1 MMQQVPKWII
11 LLAVILIA
19 VIILY
24 FVYRKNFK
32 ILKVPSVCLITG
44 GVKTGKSLLSVH
56 LAIKDYKKRHRVWW
70 WLTHVFKKDME
81 EPLFYTNVEIRF
93 KSIKRNKDGEYIR
106 NHHLDK
112 NIVQVNLDHLMRIKR
127 FNYKSIIYIQ
137 ESSLMSDN
145 MDWKDEGKNVELS
158 LFNKLI
164 AHETRGGKLYYDT
177 QSPLD
182 NHYSMKRVCSTY
194 FFIMKNLNLLLFHV
208 LWVREMINTENGV
221 NNFTD
226 DVETTMRKVL
236 IPFWY
241 HHKYNRYEFSY
252 LTDDLETDNK
262 IAPYHYGVV
271 SFNKLYMQRADKR
284 KKAAPK
290 KEDKKA

>member
-194 FFIMKNLNLLLFHV
+194 FFIQKNLNLLLFHI
-208 LWVREMINTENGV
+208 LYVREMINTENGV

-226 DVETTMRKVL
+226 DIDTTTRKVL

-241 HHKYNRYEFSY
+241 HWKYNRYEFSY

-284 KKAAPK
+284 KKAEPK
-290 KEDKKA
+290 KEDKKV